1 MKQQEAEK
9 KKAEKEAAKL
19 VKQQEAEKK
28 KAEKEAAKL
37 VKQQEV
43 EKKKAEKEAAVTA
56 EVTANSVEKAVKPA
70 ESDVPTATDNQLGT
84 PEVQK
89 AIEEADDDESDD
101 DEEEMSFFTWQGN
114 QYCYDDE
121 YTLYKILDDGEDFEH
136 VGRFDWETNKPV
148 FIKEDG
154 EIEEEEED

>member
-1 MKQQEAEK
+1 MKQQEA
-9 KKAEKEAAKL
+9 
-19 VKQQEAEKK
+19 
-28 KAEKEAAKL
+28 
-37 VKQQEV
+37 

-89 AIEEADDDESDD
+89 AIEKCSCCDDEDDED

-136 VGRFDWETNKPV
+136 VGRFDCETNKPV

-154 EIEEEEED
+154 EIEEEEEEED